1 MSISRPLR
9 IGLSPRFQHHFPT
22 DFGVQQK
29 VVQYL
34 EQSISHWVTEAGAL
48 SFMIPSVSEKSILQP
63 EFIDPNDYAREL
75 DALILQGGA
84 DVGTDLI
91 RDRFEL
97 DLIKAFHTAGKPILG
112 VCRGMQLLNVY
123 FGGSL
128 MSDIGTVRPGSV
140 AHFKPDLYDRYTHA
154 IDIVGGGMLNFIYGD
169 VVKNLHVVSIHHQ
182 AVDMLGNDL
191 QVEAI
196 SKDDGIIEAFSHKGD
211 AFVLGVQW
219 HPEFHYTHPDTA
231 LPSAG
236 ILSAILDSARVRR
249 RARKAR
255 PLVRN
260 VQRLEVAQSE
270 TLTIGVEIELQLI
283 DPATHD
289 LKGKSIPILE
299 TVKDQTS
306 KIKSEIFQSMI
317 EVETGICRTAID
329 AEKDLSETIAI
340 LKNAANEHGV
350 KLAGCGTHPFA
361 HYLERSVTPGNER
374 YTQLIERNQWIA
386 RRLVIFGLHVHVGM
400 PNQAATIKIMNAYMM
415 YAPLLLGLSASSPFW
430 HNDDTGLASS
440 RSTIFEST
448 PTGGHPVIIDSWGEY
463 EDLYF
468 KMLNSGS
475 VTSPKDLWWD
485 IRPSPHYGTLEI
497 RICDVMPSLKENIA
511 LAALIQSMAAH
522 FIETAGNGIQNPS
535 PTDWQYRENKWR
547 ATRHGLEFD
556 YVMNDWGETRPA
568 KEVLKELLTK
578 VSTAPIPID
587 GKGATRPAGEIYAE
601 SFSVLNGLIDG
612 DSAYARQRRVFK
624 ETGSIQDVVK
634 ENCREFEQ
642 NAPNRL

>member
-9 IGLSPRFQHHFPT
+9 IGLSPRFQYHFPT
-22 DFGVQQK
+22 DFGVQKK

-48 SFMIPSVSEKSILQP
+48 SLMIPSVSERSILQP
-63 EFIDPNDYAREL
+63 EFIDPQDYAREL
-75 DALILQGGA
+75 DALILQGGT
-84 DVGTDLI
+84 DVGVDLI

-97 DLIKAFHTAGKPILG
+97 DLIKAFHTVGKPILG
-112 VCRGMQLLNVY
+112 VCRGLQLLNVY

-140 AHFKPDLYDRYTHA
+140 PHFVPELYDRYTHE
-154 IDIVGGGMLNFIYGD
+154 IEVVPGGMLNFIYGD
-169 VVKNLHVVSIHHQ
+169 MIKKLHVVSIHHQ
-182 AVDMLGNDL
+182 AVDILGNDL

-219 HPEFHYTHPDTA
+219 HPEFHYSHPDTT
-231 LPSAG
+231 LPSSG
-236 ILSAILDSARVRR
+236 ILTAFLDTARIRR

-260 VQRLEVAQSE
+260 VQRLDVAHSE
-270 TLTIGVEIELQLI
+270 TLTLGVEIELQLI
-283 DPATHD
+283 DPESYD
-289 LKGKSIPILE
+289 LKGKSVSILDA
-299 TVKDQTS
+299 VKERTS

-317 EVETGICRTAID
+317 EVETGICRTALE
-329 AEKDLSETIAI
+329 AETDLSETIAI
-340 LKNAANEHGV
+340 LKEAATAQDV
-350 KLAGCGTHPFA
+350 KLSGCGTHPFA
-361 HYLERSVTPGNER
+361 NYLERTVTPSIDR
-374 YTQLIERNQWIA
+374 YSQLIERNQWIA
-386 RRLVIFGLHVHVGM
+386 RRLIIFGLHVHVGM
-400 PNQAATIKIMNAYMM
+400 PNQSATIKIMNAFML
-415 YAPLLLGLSASSPFW
+415 YAPMLLGLSASSPFW
-430 HNDDTGLASS
+430 HNVDTGLASA
-440 RSTIFEST
+440 RSTIFESS
-448 PTGGHPVIIDSWGEY
+448 PTGGHPVTIDSWGEY

-511 LAALIQSMAAH
+511 LAALIHSMASH
-522 FIETAGNGIQNPS
+522 FMENAANGIQNPA

-547 ATRHGLEFD
+547 ATRYGLDFD
-556 YVMNDWGETRPA
+556 YVMNDWGETRSA
-568 KEVLKELLTK
+568 KDLVRELIEK
-578 VSTAPIPID
+578 VSTAQIPID
-587 GKGATRPAGEIYAE
+587 DKGTTRVAGEIYAE
-601 SFSVLNGLIDG
+601 SFAILKSLVEREP
-612 DSAYARQRRVFK
+612 AYARQRRAFQ
-624 ETGSIQDVVK
+624 EHGQIRDVVK

-642 NAPNRL
+642 NTPPRV